1 MHGDDH
7 VRFGVSLLFELI
19 YITVYYSLLFKFATG
34 GTTYQILYC
43 CSQPFPLCFLIVIL
57 QLLEEELDEAKLV
70 AAEKTIEASCILKKF
85 EEVQDTV
92 KEADIMI
99 NELMIA
105 NEALKL
111 SAHDKKAK
119 ESELNGERIN
129 LMKEVESLKLAN
141 NLKDQNYGELE
152 EKYNADFV
160 IMKRTI
166 SELEDVISEVQTTS
180 TKEWMSVES
189 DICSMKCQIHDS
201 TESVRKLLEEVWSE
215 IIAKDC
221 AVSVLHLCH
230 MGILLE
236 TVNGL
241 NAENSLLHHGLCES
255 NSVISEL
262 QEHNVRSRRE
272 LEMCRVLKGKLL
284 SDIKSG
290 FDRISSKVDE
300 SGEVTLKLTSF
311 KKKIQDLQ
319 HQEEVMLQR
328 SNDMG
333 SELAVLMKE
342 LDLSNKQ
349 ALATIMDQD
358 RLLKEKDELFQ
369 HQEESFIL
377 ELLAKDVE
385 SFLLSAELKQ
395 ICLLKADVE
404 TALVSTLE
412 VLEIFKKEIVFK
424 SLDAAT
430 SELILHDGDS
440 RNERLVDDVKM
451 KESAIEISSSHI
463 SELQKQILN
472 LQNDI
477 CLLETESQKLQTEL
491 KRKDEELG
499 RLSCLEKE
507 NEALARNI
515 NCVEAENHR
524 LQDNVSVLEN
534 SIAKL
539 EEDLSLARAE
549 IRDLELSQSSV
560 HNDLCLS
567 IQDYKRQL
575 GEVSVLKEE
584 NTCLRNELRLREINE
599 SEYLNAMNLR
609 SLKSIDLAET
619 VNKVSCNMFNII
631 EEKFNVIDDMSQK
644 IDSEMKRGDIVVEQF
659 QYLENLSK
667 QLDSEVLSL
676 HGELLRK
683 DDILKGLLFDMT
695 LLQEST
701 SVTKDGKDE
710 KGELLASLRALEND
724 LQLKSLELEGAA
736 AEIARISARE
746 LDLRKEN
753 QRMNSL
759 SQENAELLAVSQDA
773 VNARNS
779 MDKELVGARIK
790 IENLEL
796 EVAEM
801 DMALVKLNE
810 TTESLKS
817 NLDIVTSQRDE
828 LSDKVFTLT
837 RELEMARALADE
849 NEAIATEAQEVKLIL
864 ISVGYIVAV

>member
-1 MHGDDH
+1 M
-7 VRFGVSLLFELI
+7 
-19 YITVYYSLLFKFATG
+19 
-34 GTTYQILYC
+34 
-43 CSQPFPLCFLIVIL
+43 

-111 SAHDKKAK
+111 SAHDNKAK
-119 ESELNGERIN
+119 ESELNSERIN
-129 LMKEVESLKLAN
+129 LMKDVESLKRAN

-152 EKYNADFV
+152 EKNNADFV

-241 NAENSLLHHGLCES
+241 NAENGLLHHGLCES

-262 QEHNVRSRRE
+262 QEHNLKSRRE
-272 LEMCRVLKGKLL
+272 LDMCRVLKGKLL

-319 HQEEVMLQR
+319 YQEEVMLQR

-349 ALATIMDQD
+349 ALGTIMDQE

-369 HQEESFIL
+369 HQEEHFIL
-377 ELLAKDVE
+377 ELLAKDFE

-404 TALVSTLE
+404 NALVSTLE

-424 SLDAAT
+424 SLDAAS

-440 RNERLVDDVKM
+440 RNEKLVDDVKM

-463 SELQKQILN
+463 SELQQQIQN
-472 LQNDI
+472 LQSDI

-507 NEALARNI
+507 NESLLLHLN
-515 NCVEAENHR
+515 NCKAEYQVLHLELVEKRGEFEAIASNTHSFEAENHR
-524 LQDNVSVLEN
+524 LKDNVSVLEN

-539 EEDLSLARAE
+539 EEDLSLARSE

-560 HNDLCLS
+560 HNDLCLR
-567 IQDYKRQL
+567 IQDYERQL

-584 NTCLRNELRLREINE
+584 NTSLRNELRLRETNE
-599 SEYLNAMNLR
+599 SEFLNAMNLR

-619 VNKVSCNMFNII
+619 VDKVSCNMFNVI
-631 EEKFNVIDDMSQK
+631 EEKFNVIDDMFQK
-644 IDSEMKRGDIVVEQF
+644 IDNEMKRGDIVVEQF
-659 QYLENLSK
+659 QYIENHSK
-667 QLDSEVLSL
+667 QLDSEILSL

-710 KGELLASLRALEND
+710 KDELLASLRALEND
-724 LQLKSLELEGAA
+724 LQLKSLELEEAA
-736 AEIARISARE
+736 AEIAKISARE
-746 LDLRKEN
+746 LELRKEN

-773 VNARNS
+773 MNARNS
-779 MDKELVGARIK
+779 MDKELAGARIK

-796 EVAEM
+796 EIAEM
-801 DMALVKLNE
+801 DMALVKLNK

-817 NLDIVTSQRDE
+817 NLDTVTSQRDE
-828 LSDKVFTLT
+828 LDDKVFTLT
-837 RELEMARALADE
+837 RELEMARAMADE
-849 NEAIATEAQEVKLIL
+849 NEAIATEAQEVKSFLIY
-864 ISVGYIVAV
+864 VG